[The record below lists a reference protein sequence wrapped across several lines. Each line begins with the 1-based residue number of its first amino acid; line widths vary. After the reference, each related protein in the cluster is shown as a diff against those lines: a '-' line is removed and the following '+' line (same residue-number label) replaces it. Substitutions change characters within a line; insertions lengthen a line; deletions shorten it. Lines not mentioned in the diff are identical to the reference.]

1 MIPVDATALAWN
13 KGDGL
18 VPAVVQHTDTAEVL
32 MVAWMNQEALR
43 LTQSEGFATF
53 YSRSR
58 KALWRKG
65 ETSGNVIRVTDI
77 FSDCDSDT
85 LLVRGRPVGPVCHT
99 GTASCFAAPAPDLG
113 FLATLEHII
122 DARIAEAPESSYT
135 AKTYARGLSRMA
147 QKVGEEG
154 LEVALAAVQ
163 KDHGAL
169 VTEGADLVFH
179 LLLLLRSQELSIR
192 DIAVELKARHAGRI

>member
-1 MIPVDATALAWN
+1 MIPIDVNDLAWH

-18 VPAVVQHTDTAEVL
+18 IPAVVQHTDTGEVL
-32 MVAWMNQEALR
+32 MVAWMNREALE
-43 LTQSEGFATF
+43 LTQSEGHATF

-58 KALWRKG
+58 QAIWRKG
-65 ETSGNVIRVTDI
+65 ETSGNVIRVTDLYA
-77 FSDCDSDT
+77 DCDGDT
-85 LLVRGRPVGPVCHT
+85 LLLRGRPTGPVCHT
-99 GTASCFAAPAPDLG
+99 GNTTCFEAPAPDLG

-122 DARIAEAPESSYT
+122 DARIAEKPDASYT

-163 KDHGAL
+163 KDQGAL
-169 VTEGADLVFH
+169 ISEGADLLFH
-179 LLLLLRSQELSIR
+179 LLLLLRSQDLSIR
-192 DIAVELKARHAGRI
+192 DVALELKARHVARA